1 MSLGFHH
8 LLLRYTAIPL
18 PQPLLKGFLSDD
30 SRAEFFNFGLVS
42 TFFNFSAL
50 LTLGARSFSVAGAV
64 LGLIGHRTGSLAS
77 VHYMLVAPAL
87 SPSSPL
93 KLQQS
98 AVSSDIAGCFPHLR
112 TTALQGFFPSL
123 AQVNQILAHTGL
135 FYLCTAEA
143 FTLYCHSSL
152 KHTKL
157 IRVNLNN
164 FS

>member
-30 SRAEFFNFGLVS
+30 SRSEFFNFGLVS
-42 TFFNFSAL
+42 TSFSFSAL
-50 LTLGARSFSVAGAV
+50 LTFGARLFSVAGAV
-64 LGLIGHRTGSLAS
+64 LGLIGCKTGSLAS
-77 VHYMLVAPAL
+77 VHYTLVAQAL
-87 SPSSPL
+87 SPPSPF

-98 AVSSDIAGCFPHLR
+98 AVSSDIARCFPHLR
-112 TTALQGFFPSL
+112 TTALQGLFPSL
-123 AQVNQILAHTGL
+123 AQVNQVLAHAGL

-157 IRVNLNN
+157 IGVLNN